1 VAPTLSLDQAR
12 RLALHAQGLAVPPAA
27 GTRIADVVARI
38 GCLQLDPV
46 GVVARS
52 PLLVL
57 RARLNGGTHDSH
69 ERALRRAAYPDRELF
84 DYWCHEASH
93 CHVGDLPLHRW
104 AMRTYVERLGPSRD
118 DVRKWLAEN
127 AGFADHTVAA
137 LEAAGPLR
145 ARRLEDRSEVAWE
158 LGHWTD
164 EVSSRQT
171 IARMLDKLWM
181 QGRIGISDRAGTERR
196 WDVLERCL
204 PAAALAEADAA
215 PLSENQVVRRAIV
228 RAVGMLGVAR
238 GPHIAAHFTRRRYPG
253 MGGAGTG
260 VIGELERAGELTR
273 VAVAGLRGDWWA
285 LPAELERL
293 SRLEPGRRTLA
304 LSPFDNLLCDRS
316 RTAELFGFDHRL
328 EIYVPAGKRRWGYY
342 VLPILRGERL
352 IARADLRLDRQGERP
367 VLRTLAVH
375 HEPGR
380 RAPRA
385 VERALESL
393 ARWRGAEPAHPGT
406 TKAGPLARARPSNPQ
421 S

>member
-1 VAPTLSLDQAR
+1 MAPALSIDQAR

-27 GTRIADVVARI
+27 GSGVADVVARI

-69 ERALRRAAYPDRELF
+69 ERALRRAAYRDRDLF

-93 CHVGDLPLHRW
+93 CHVDDLPLHRW
-104 AMRTYVERLGPSRD
+104 AMRTYVERLGSSRR
-118 DVRKWLAEN
+118 DVREWLAEN

-204 PAAALAEADAA
+204 PPGALAAADAA
-215 PLSENQVVRRAIV
+215 PLSEDQVVRRAIV

-238 GPHIAAHFTRRRYPG
+238 APHIAAHFTRRRYPG
-253 MGGAGTG
+253 MGGPGD
-260 VIGELERAGELTR
+260 
-273 VAVAGLRGDWWA
+273 RGY
-285 LPAELERL
+285 
-293 SRLEPGRRTLA
+293 RR
-304 LSPFDNLLCDRS
+304 
-316 RTAELFGFDHRL
+316 
-328 EIYVPAGKRRWGYY
+328 
-342 VLPILRGERL
+342 
-352 IARADLRLDRQGERP
+352 ARA
-367 VLRTLAVH
+367 
-375 HEPGR
+375 GR
-380 RAPRA
+380 RAGARRGGRA
-385 VERALESL
+385 
-393 ARWRGAEPAHPGT
+393 AR
-406 TKAGPLARARPSNPQ
+406 
-421 S
+421 